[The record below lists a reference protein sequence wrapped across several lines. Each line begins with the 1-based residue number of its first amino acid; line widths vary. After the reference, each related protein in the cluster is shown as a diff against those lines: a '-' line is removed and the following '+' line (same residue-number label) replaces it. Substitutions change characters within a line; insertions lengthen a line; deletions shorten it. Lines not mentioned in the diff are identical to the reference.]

1 MEHFKRG
8 QMIPKRLGI
17 VTCHKKQRQHVKF
30 GCSCLWDAKN
40 RVIHSTD
47 KDGYAF
53 VIDYRKVS
61 GIMMNNGTIKR
72 KGVKPISITNI
83 SFQR

>member
-30 GCSCLWDAKN
+30 GCSCLWDAKS
-40 RVIHSTD
+40 RVMHSTD
-47 KDGYAF
+47 KDGCVF
-53 VIDYRKVS
+53 VVDWKASGIKVS
-61 GIMMNNGTIKR
+61 NGTIKR
-72 KGVKPISITNI
+72 KGIQLI
-83 SFQR
+83 SFTDINFQR

>member
-8 QMIPKRLGI
+8 QLIPKRLGI

-30 GCSCLWDAKN
+30 GCSCLWDADN
-40 RVIHSTD
+40 RVMHSSD
-47 KDGYAF
+47 KDGCVF
-53 VIDYRKVS
+53 VVDWRASGIKVS
-61 GIMMNNGTIKR
+61 NGTIKR
-72 KGVKPISITNI
+72 KGVQLLIFTDI